1 MKAKSQKKAKP
12 VKQNTAA
19 ETSAKCQS
27 CPHTI
32 NFFCH
37 FDPAEIEKKNF
48 ENEILVWAFFTGA
61 NKLFPLHLPVL
72 EKLSDDAFAG
82 NQSAAKL
89 LVELATHLSWRISA
103 LEKEQP
109 EIVSEIARKINVWP
123 VVANTQHGSNE
134 EMLARL
140 DELGLGKD
148 IPPQIEPRFRKAR
161 GCDENHPARRWA
173 KAAMRCVNTTR
184 FWQRQLVSR
193 KDSVDKK
200 LEQGTWKRGIE
211 PAWVSEV
218 KNLPDYSN
226 QSRPKWADAIRMMI
240 REELPEFH
248 LRTEW
253 ANQRNSCKARNR
265 GSKGEI
271 QNAILDDIISAL
283 KTITP
288 GEINQS
294 AENSLP
300 NFSTQLKGC

>member
-1 MKAKSQKKAKP
+1 MKAKSQKKTKP

-19 ETSAKCQS
+19 ETSAKCPS
-27 CPHTI
+27 CPHPI
-32 NFFCH
+32 NFFSH
-37 FDPAEIEKKNF
+37 FDPDEIAAKQNF
-48 ENEILVWAFFTGA
+48 ENGVLVFGFLTGT
-61 NKLFPLHLPVL
+61 NKIFPLHLPFL
-72 EKLSDDAFAG
+72 EKAKEDAFAG
-82 NQSAAKL
+82 NQAAAKF
-89 LVELATHLSWRISA
+89 LVELATHLSWWISA
-103 LEKEQP
+103 LEKQQP
-109 EIVSEIARKINVWP
+109 EIMSEIARKINVWP
-123 VVANTQHGSNE
+123 VVADTQPGSNV

-148 IPPQIEPRFRKAR
+148 IPPQIEPSFRKAR
-161 GCDENHPARRWA
+161 GCDENHPARHWA
-173 KAAMRCVNTTR
+173 KAAVRCVNTTR

-200 LEQGTWKRGIE
+200 FEQGTWKRGIE

-226 QSRPKWADAIRMMI
+226 QSRAKWADVIRTMI

-248 LRTEW
+248 LQTEW
-253 ANQRNSCKARNR
+253 ANQRNSCKKRNR

-271 QNAILDDIISAL
+271 QNTIFDDIISAL

-294 AENSLP
+294 AENSMP
-300 NFSTQLKGC
+300 NFSTQLKG